1 MSMPEPPQN
10 IEAEQAVLGSIL
22 LNRDAIIAVA
32 AWLRPDYFYL
42 QRHSQIYAAMLACYN
57 RRVPP
62 DTRTVADE
70 LRRNNQ
76 LDLIGG
82 IVYLGQIIDSVP
94 TSYHVEYYARIVE
107 RTALL
112 RKLIEAGSR
121 IAALGYDESQDLEV
135 TLDRAESALFEVSQ
149 RRSTQDFVPISQ
161 VIEAYYEQI
170 NYLQEHRGDVVGVPT
185 AFRDLDQITGGL
197 QRSDLIILAARP
209 SVGKCLAW
217 WSLIDDPVTGER
229 LTIEQWVRQRR
240 RTVWGMDATGTLRRM
255 PIGEWVDSGEQP
267 CMRVRTRSGRVVDVT
282 PQHPFLTPA
291 GWIPLRHLRAGDR
304 IGVPRRLDCRG
315 DDAAVTPEL
324 ARLAGYILVGGH
336 IDAGMLRFA
345 AMSRVAAQDLRRI
358 IGRCFPAPAAVGAS
372 AERRPAT
379 IDRDPV
385 LVWWLTLADPHQP
398 ISRRIP
404 PQVWRWPAAAL
415 VELLRAVV
423 RLTRRRNS
431 PEDAVRL
438 HLSIEGAGL
447 ATDVHHLC
455 VRLGIAAALRCIA
468 GDTWLVDLIDPF
480 MADTVGR
487 SHASSNHANHTPL
500 LRDITYDTILSLE
513 YIGVHRVYDLCVPE
527 AANFI
532 ANDIVVHNTSFAMSV
547 AYNVAMVS
555 QSRVGVFSLE
565 MSREQLVQRLISM
578 DTGIDTHRLRTGQL
592 RDDEMER
599 VMASMGRMASA
610 PIFIEDTPAL
620 SITDVR
626 SKARRLQSQSGVD
639 LLVIDY
645 LQLMQ
650 GRRSENRVQEVSEI
664 SRGLKALARELNV
677 PVIALSQLSRAV
689 EGRTSH
695 VPMLSDLRESGCLAG
710 DSMVSLP
717 AGAGERIDALA
728 RHAAATVMA
737 YDPDAHACLPRP
749 TRGGFSS
756 GTRPTFRLILA
767 DGRSL
772 RATAN
777 HRVYTT
783 DGWVRIDCL
792 VPGMLVACSV
802 ASPRLTWCPVSTIVE
817 GCVEPVYDLT
827 VDGLASFIANGIVV
841 HNSIEQDADIVMFIY
856 REELYDKETDKK
868 GIAEIHIAKH
878 RNGPIGVVP
887 MRFEASTTR
896 FLDLTY
902 RTPEGY

>member
-42 QRHSQIYAAMLACYN
+42 QRHAQIYAAMLACYN

-70 LRRNNQ
+70 LRRNSQ
-76 LDLIGG
+76 LDLVGG

-217 WSLIDDPVTGER
+217 WSLIDDPLTGER

-240 RTVWGMDATGTLRRM
+240 RTVWGVDAAGALRQM
-255 PIGEWVDSGEQP
+255 SIGEWVDSGEQP
-267 CMRVRTRSGRVVDVT
+267 CVRVRTRSGRIVDVT

-291 GWIPLRHLRAGDR
+291 GWIPLRHLRVGDR

-315 DDAAVTPEL
+315 DAAAVTPDL

-336 IDAGMLRFA
+336 VDAGTLHFA
-345 AMSRVAAQDLRRI
+345 AMPRVAAQDLRRV
-358 IGRCFPAPAAVGAS
+358 IGRCFPASPAVGAI
-372 AERRPAT
+372 AERRPAI
-379 IDRDPV
+379 IDHDPV
-385 LVWWLTLADPHQP
+385 LVWWLALAGPQQP
-398 ISRRIP
+398 MLRRIP
-404 PQVWRWPAAAL
+404 PLVWRWPAAAL

-423 RLTRRRNS
+423 RLTRRRDS

-438 HLSIEGAGL
+438 HLSIDGAGL
-447 ATDVHHLC
+447 AADVQHLC
-455 VRLGIAAALRCIA
+455 VRLGIAAAMRRIA

-480 MADTVGR
+480 VVDPVET
-487 SHASSNHANHTPL
+487 SHGSSCSH
-500 LRDITYDTILSLE
+500 DITYDTILSLE
-513 YIGVHRVYDLCVPE
+513 HIGVHRVYDLCVPE

-532 ANDIVVHNTSFAMSV
+532 ANDIIVHNTSFAMSV

-689 EGRTSH
+689 EGRTNH

-710 DSMVSLP
+710 DSSVLLP
-717 AGAGERIDALA
+717 SGAGERIDVLA
-728 RHAAATVMA
+728 GHAAGTVMA
-737 YDPDAHACLPRP
+737 YDPAAHACLPRP
-749 TRGGFSS
+749 MRSGFAS
-756 GTRPTFRLILA
+756 GMRPTFRLILA

-777 HRVYTT
+777 HRVYTP

-792 VPGMLVACSV
+792 VPGTLVACSA
-802 ASPRLTWCPVSTIVE
+802 ASPQVVWCPVSTIVA
-817 GCVEPVYDLT
+817 GRVEPVYDLT
-827 VDGLASFIANGIVV
+827 IAGLASFIANGIVV

-878 RNGPIGVVP
+878 RNGPIGVIP